1 VATRRLKDAAFPLLI
16 FALNFYF
23 VKELFSL
30 EYSQF
35 MSSIEAS
42 YISISRYM
50 IDNWRDLSWFPLWY
64 GGIPFQNSYPPL
76 LHAIV
81 AVASVVLRISPAHS
95 HHLATAV
102 FYCFGP
108 VALYALALRLTGSR
122 WYSFWAAWLYSIFA
136 PSLYLL
142 PSVRIDLGS
151 YFGLRRFQALLPY
164 GEGPHITSMAL
175 LPVALLALDFAISKR
190 TALRC
195 TLAALALAAV
205 ALSNWLGTFALA
217 IAVVAY
223 LVARTNSIAAWRT
236 WLITLGLGALAYA
249 FACSWIPPSTIR
261 VIRHNA
267 QFIGGT
273 YAESYRRLPLV
284 AVLAILIVLALK
296 YAMHRFRA
304 SGALQF
310 FVLFTLLVGAIPFC
324 KEWFHF
330 ILVPQPD
337 RYHLEMDIAVC
348 LALPFALQPWINR
361 LPRLYQAAM
370 AAALIALSVY
380 PARLDRRYSRHLLA
394 PIDVKQ
400 TPEYKLASWFDTHMH
415 GGRVMAPGTVS
426 YWLNAFTD
434 TPQFGGGFDQGIV
447 NPLHAGIQYQLYSA
461 DSAGNRAAEIDT
473 TWFRAYG
480 VQAVAV
486 ADPEKRDPTFSR
498 PEIFPN
504 AFQEAMHEG
513 RNAVYWVPGHNS
525 SLAHIVERGDLVR
538 DPPYNGLDIAEAEHF
553 ADALTT
559 PLSFAWTSRHSA
571 EIAGTVASSQLISVQ
586 ITYHKGWHAAAND
599 KPCHL
604 FGDGLSQMV
613 IEPGCNGSCSI
624 HLSYDGGA
632 EMRVA
637 RILSW
642 SSLAG
647 CLVWIVVSRRRSR

>member
-1 VATRRLKDAAFPLLI
+1 VATRRFKDAAFPLLI
-16 FALNFYF
+16 FAINVYF
-23 VKELFSL
+23 AKELFSL

-35 MSSIEAS
+35 MSSIEAA

-50 IDNWRDLSWFPLWY
+50 IDNWRDLTWFPLWY

-76 LHAIV
+76 LHATV
-81 AVASVVLRISPAHS
+81 AVGSVALNISPAHS
-95 HHLATAV
+95 HHLITAI
-102 FYCFGP
+102 FYCMGP

-122 WYSFWAAWLYSIFA
+122 WYSFSAAWIYSIFA

-151 YFGLRRFQALLPY
+151 YFGLRRFQALVPY

-175 LPVALLALDFAISKR
+175 LPVAMLALDFAIARR

-217 IAVVAY
+217 IAVLAY
-223 LVARTNSIAAWRT
+223 LVARTHSRAAWRT
-236 WLITLGLGALAYA
+236 WLMTLWLGAMAYG
-249 FACSWIPPSTIR
+249 FACRWIPPSTIR
-261 VIRHNA
+261 VVRHNA
-267 QFIGGT
+267 QFIGGA

-284 AVLAILIVLALK
+284 ALISVLIILALK
-296 YAMHRFRA
+296 YAMHRLGA
-304 SGALQF
+304 SEALQF
-310 FVLFTLLVGAIPFC
+310 FAFFALLVGAIPFS
-324 KEWFHF
+324 KEWFHL

-337 RYHLEMDIAVC
+337 RYHLEMDMAVC
-348 LALPFALQPWINR
+348 LALPFAVRPWISR
-361 LPRLYQAAM
+361 WPRRQQTIL

-394 PIDVKQ
+394 PIDVKR
-400 TPEYKLASWFDTHMH
+400 TPEYKLARWFDAHMQ

-426 YWLNAFTD
+426 YWLNTFTD

-461 DSAGNRAAEIDT
+461 ESAGDRAAEIDA

-480 VQAVAV
+480 VEAVAV
-486 ADPEKRDPTFSR
+486 ADPEKRDPTFNR
-498 PEIFPN
+498 PEIFPS
-504 AFQEAMHEG
+504 AFPEAMHDG

-525 SLAHIVERGDLVR
+525 SLAHVVERGDLVR
-538 DPPYNGLDIAEAEHF
+538 DAPYNGLDIGQAGHF
-553 ADALTT
+553 ADALST
-559 PLSFAWTSRHSA
+559 PASFTWTSRHSA
-571 EIAGTVASSQLISVQ
+571 EIHGMVAPGQLISVQ
-586 ITYHKGWHAAAND
+586 ITYHPGWHAMANG
-599 KPCHL
+599 KTCRL
-604 FGDGLSQMV
+604 FGDRLSQLV
-613 IEPGCNGSCSI
+613 IEPECNGRCLV
-624 HLSYDGGA
+624 HLNYDGGL

-642 SSLAG
+642 SSIAG
-647 CLVWIVVSRRRSR
+647 CLVWIAASWRRSA